1 MCTVPGVGDTTE
13 LRLEATALAV
23 EAGVWELTK
32 FPYTRLTAYVAVHP
46 ADALEFRCTSTRWTT
61 YRGNGRTAGHSTARG
76 WLTSTQPSST
86 QNTTQ

>member
-1 MCTVPGVGDTTE
+1 MPCVCTVPGVGDTTE

-61 YRGNGRTAGHSTARG
+61 YLGK
-76 WLTSTQPSST
+76 
-86 QNTTQ
+86 